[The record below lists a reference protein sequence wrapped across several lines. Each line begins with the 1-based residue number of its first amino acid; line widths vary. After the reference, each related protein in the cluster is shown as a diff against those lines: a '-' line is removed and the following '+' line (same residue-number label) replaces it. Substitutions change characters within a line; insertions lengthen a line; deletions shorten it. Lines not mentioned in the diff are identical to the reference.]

1 MLTRDN
7 RGVNVY
13 LAYFGVPDGILGYS
27 RRTNSHL
34 NRAPPPIPEKHN
46 SGNLR
51 AGPPSD
57 YLPDALLLAGLQDK
71 LVNSRCLYLFP
82 GPEHRVIF
90 YIAPKLNHIIV
101 VLAIGMT
108 ALAGSMNGNTI

>member
-1 MLTRDN
+1 MEFWTTRDEQTATSTE
-7 RGVNVY
+7 R
-13 LAYFGVPDGILGYS
+13 P
-27 RRTNSHL
+27 H
-34 NRAPPPIPEKHN
+34 IPEKHN

-71 LVNSRCLYLFP
+71 LVNSSCLYLLP

-90 YIAPKLNHIIV
+90 YIAPELNHIIV

-108 ALAGSMNGNTI
+108 ALAGSVDGNTICEVA